1 MAGRG
6 GPPPGVQK
14 NFGFDGGRDETP
26 RIGAPL
32 AARMRPR
39 DLQEYLGQAH
49 VIGPGTA
56 LRRMIDEDTLP
67 SIILWGPPG
76 AGKTTL
82 ASIIARRTKRHF
94 EVLSAVT
101 SGVAD
106 LRRVVGEAAERLR
119 LAGLRTV
126 LFIDELHRFNRA
138 QQDALLPHVE
148 AGTITLIGATTEN
161 PSFYVVAP
169 LLSRCRVFRLELLD
183 RTVLATIVRAAV
195 ADAERGLGGQ
205 GIVLADDALDAI
217 TGAAGGDARSA
228 LNILEAAASVA
239 PPASDGSRRITAE
252 VVQQAAQSRTLLY
265 DREGDAHYDVIS
277 AFIKSVR
284 GSDPD
289 AALYWLARMVE
300 AGEDPLFIAR
310 RIVILAA
317 EDIGLAD
324 PFALTLAVACQQAV
338 HFLGLPEGR
347 LPLAEATVYLA
358 RAPKSNSAYA
368 AYNRALA
375 DVEATRNDPVPLHL
389 RNAATGL
396 MKEMGYGQGYQ
407 YAHDYEGH
415 VAPGQTYRPPSVE
428 GHVYYVPGSLGH
440 EGRTRDRGTPS

>member
-1 MAGRG
+1 MAGRA
-6 GPPPGVQK
+6 GPPPGVQGD
-14 NFGFDGGRDETP
+14 FFEDDRREVTVP
-26 RIGAPL
+26 ASAPL

-39 DLQEYLGQAH
+39 DLEEYRGQAH
-49 VIGPGTA
+49 IVGPGTA

-67 SIILWGPPG
+67 SIIFWGPPG

-82 ASIIARRTKRHF
+82 ASIIARRTSRHF

-106 LRRVVGEAAERLR
+106 LRRVVAEAADRLKINGR
-119 LAGLRTV
+119 RTA

-169 LLSRCRVFRLELLD
+169 LLSRCRVFKLDLLD
-183 RTVLATIVRAAV
+183 TAVLASIVRSAI
-195 ADAERGLGGQ
+195 ADRERGLG
-205 GIVLADDALDAI
+205 DAGVQVGDEAVQAI
-217 TGAAGGDARSA
+217 AYAAGGDARSA
-228 LNILEAAASVA
+228 LNILEAAASIAAVDDRGVRA
-239 PPASDGSRRITAE
+239 VSRDDVEQAT
-252 VVQQAAQSRTLLY
+252 QQRTLLY

-289 AALYWLARMVE
+289 AALYWLARMIE
-300 AGEDPLFIAR
+300 AGEDPMFIAR
-310 RIVILAA
+310 RIVVLAA

-324 PFALTLAVACQQAV
+324 PQALPLAMACQQAV
-338 HFLGLPEGR
+338 HFLGLPEAR
-347 LPLAEATVYLA
+347 LPLAEATIYLA

-368 AYNRALA
+368 AYDRALA
-375 DVEATRNDPVPLHL
+375 DVEATRNEPVPLHL
-389 RNAATGL
+389 RNAPTGL
-396 MKEMGYGQGYQ
+396 MRQLGYGRGYQ

-415 VAPGQTYRPPSVE
+415 RPPDQTHRPPSVE
-428 GHVYYVPGSLGH
+428 GHVYYVPGTLGA
-440 EGRTRDRGTPS
+440 EADEA

>member
-1 MAGRG
+1 MAGRSS
-6 GPPPGVQK
+6 GPPPGVQR
-14 NFGFDGGRDETP
+14 NFFEGDRRPATSA
-26 RIGAPL
+26 GAPL

-39 DLQEYLGQAH
+39 DLDEYLGQAH
-49 VIGPGTA
+49 IIGPGTA

-82 ASIIARRTKRHF
+82 ASIIAQRTKRHF

-119 LAGLRTV
+119 LTSLRTI

-161 PSFYVVAP
+161 PSFYVVGP
-169 LLSRCRVFRLELLD
+169 LLSRCRVFKLELLD
-183 RTVLATIVRAAV
+183 ATVLTRIARAAL
-195 ADAERGLGGQ
+195 ADEERGLGKSG
-205 GIVLADDALDAI
+205 VRTEDEALDAI
-217 TGAAGGDARSA
+217 AQAAGGDARSA
-228 LNILEAAASVA
+228 LNILEAAVSVA
-239 PPASDGSRRITAE
+239 PEAEDGHRLITVE
-252 VVQQAAQSRTLLY
+252 TVRQVTQSRTLLY

-289 AALYWLARMVE
+289 AALYWLARMIE
-300 AGEDPLFIAR
+300 AGEDPMFIVR

-324 PFALTLAVACQQAV
+324 PHALPLAIACQQAV
-338 HFLGLPEGR
+338 HFLGMPEGR
-347 LPLAEATVYLA
+347 LPLAETTVYLA

-368 AYNRALA
+368 AYNNALV
-375 DVEATRNDPVPLHL
+375 DVEATRNEPVPLHL

-396 MKEMGYGQGYQ
+396 MRQLGYGQGYQ

-415 VAPGQTYRPPSVE
+415 RPPDQAHRPPSVE
-428 GHVYYVPGSLGH
+428 GHVYYVPGTLGD
-440 EGRTRDRGTPS
+440 EAREP

>member
-1 MAGRG
+1 
-6 GPPPGVQK
+6 
-14 NFGFDGGRDETP
+14 
-26 RIGAPL
+26 
-32 AARMRPR
+32 MRPR

-119 LAGLRTV
+119 VSGLRTV

-169 LLSRCRVFRLELLD
+169 LLSRCRVFKLELLD
-183 RTVLATIVRAAV
+183 RTVLATIVRAALG
-195 ADAERGLGGQ
+195 DTERGLGGQ
-205 GIVLADDALDAI
+205 GIVLVDEALDAI
-217 TGAAGGDARSA
+217 TRAAGGDARSA
-228 LNILEAAASVA
+228 LNILEAAASAA
-239 PPASDGSRRITAE
+239 PPAEDGTKRITAE

-277 AFIKSVR
+277 AYIKSVR

-415 VAPGQTYRPPSVE
+415 VAPDQTYRPDSVE
-428 GHVYYVPGSLGH
+428 GNVYYVPGTLGH
-440 EGRTRDRGTPS
+440 EGRTRDRRTGDRA